1 MGTVSVESCWRGE
14 HSLLEFLAFSEL
26 LRAYVYSLP
35 NSGKFK
41 KNNNNI
47 DSVYCHN
54 KRRNGW
60 YVSYHKLL
68 VFLRFLNAQ
77 A

>member
-26 LRAYVYSLP
+26 LRASVYSLP
-35 NSGKFK
+35 NSGKLK
-41 KNNNNI
+41 KNI

-54 KRRNGW
+54 KSRNGW